1 MTLQAAEVGLVSL
14 KLSFIHA
21 FVLCCFCEVAKSLDP
36 GETDQRPT
44 RTFFPGSLVSYF

>member
-1 MTLQAAEVGLVSL
+1 MTLQAAEVSLVSL